1 VLTYFTARNA
11 AKYEED
17 VVEWNGTE
25 EIEEEPRSNVM
36 LGDQL
41 RVDDHLK
48 KTISLT
54 FYEQLLHAKIPKAQ
68 KYSQAN
74 SLFLHFCDLS

>member
-1 VLTYFTARNA
+1 MLTYFTARNA

-48 KTISLT
+48 ETILST
-54 FYEQLLHAKIPKAQ
+54 FFARVFFCMKV
-68 KYSQAN
+68 
-74 SLFLHFCDLS
+74 LFVDKMY